1 MILFKNSLF
10 SFRPPNIESRCAQ
23 LLANYSDSLLR
34 KYTKHLTTEE
44 VDEKLSNLL
53 LVLKYVR
60 NKDVFMR
67 YYKTHLSHRLIF
79 EMTTDQ
85 EREEQ
90 LVARFRE
97 SGIPAEFVR
106 KLFRMLQDIEVNKDL
121 NAELKRY
128 LASTAGTGH
137 GGAHHPLPY
146 PHPAADGCE
155 GAQRWCLEQGSDGC
169 GGAVE
174 GLWYGGG
181 YGLEL
186 PVEMGEYLGAV
197 ESYYAKKHTGR
208 RLNWAHHW
216 STGTV
221 GFMIIV
227 TANELIEINS
237 R

>member
-1 MILFKNSLF
+1 MTHLT
-10 SFRPPNIESRCAQ
+10 FRPPNIESRCAQ

-44 VDEKLSNLL
+44 VDEKLGNLL

-90 LVARFRE
+90 LVTRFRE
-97 SGIPAEFVR
+97 AGMPADFVR

-121 NAELKRY
+121 NAELKRH
-128 LASTAGTGH
+128 LSTAGATPTTH
-137 GGAHHPLPY
+137 PHLDPAIQQLMAVKILNAGAWSRGRV
-146 PHPAADGCE
+146 A
-155 GAQRWCLEQGSDGC
+155 
-169 GGAVE
+169 AVE
-174 GLWYGGG
+174 QSKSITGGG
-181 YGLEL
+181 GSRGHGLEL
-186 PVEMGEYLGAV
+186 PVEMSEYLNAV
-197 ESYYAKKHTGR
+197 ENYYAKKHTGR

-221 GFMIIV
+221 GQSQIIIV
-227 TANELIEINS
+227 NS
-237 R
+237 EP